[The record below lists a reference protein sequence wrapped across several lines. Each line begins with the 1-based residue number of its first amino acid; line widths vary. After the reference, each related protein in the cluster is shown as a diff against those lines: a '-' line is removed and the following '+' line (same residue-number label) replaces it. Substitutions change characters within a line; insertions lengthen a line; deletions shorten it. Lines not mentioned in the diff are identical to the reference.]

1 MILATETGKQSM
13 WLAATGA
20 IFACGWA
27 LYAASL
33 LPIVW
38 KIAVTLAALAITI
51 WLIVRARGGG
61 GAWRARRGTRALFLA
76 NLAFEI
82 LLLNIALAVLMRVGR
97 LDLLIPGIAAAVG
110 VHFLPMAW
118 IFGRRVYLA
127 LGGAMIGVAIVAM
140 VVIVALRAAPAIVL
154 PAEAGAN
161 ALMLWA
167 TVAFAGRRPISL
179 RSAAG

>member
-1 MILATETGKQSM
+1 M
-13 WLAATGA
+13 WLTATGA

-27 LYAASL
+27 LYAASP

-38 KIAVTLAALAITI
+38 KIAVTLAASAITI
-51 WLIVRARGGG
+51 WLIVRARGG

-82 LLLNIALAVLMRVGR
+82 LLLNIALAVLTRVGR
-97 LDLLIPGIAAAVG
+97 LDLLIPGIAVAVG

-140 VVIVALRAAPAIVL
+140 VAIVALRAAPAIVL